1 MANELLRTEAAAEQV
16 DNSAKDKRTAKSRR
30 CYHRVIS
37 GLEKGGQFRFLTLT
51 SSNQSPDTCQRS
63 WRALYMRLKRRGLVS
78 AYIKV
83 PELSKN
89 GKQHLHVIF
98 RGEYIAQAMISEMWQ
113 DIHQAKIVDI
123 RRINRSRTR
132 AQLANYM
139 AKYLAKENFFRYSW
153 SWSWVWRGFV
163 KDWEKIKRGVREA
176 AEYGDVK
183 FMPALLFLWRYVLK
197 RGRARAWP
205 VLIENGIVEC

>member
-1 MANELLRTEAAAEQV
+1 MTDELLRTQAAADEV
-16 DNSAKDKRTAKSRR
+16 DKSTTDKRTQKSRR

-51 SSNQSPDTCQRS
+51 SSNTSPDTCQRS
-63 WRALYMRLKRRGLVS
+63 WRALYMRLKRRGLVT

-113 DIHQAKIVDI
+113 EIHGAKIVDI
-123 RRINRSRTR
+123 RRVQRGRTR
-132 AQLANYM
+132 AQLAGYM

-163 KDWEKIKRGVREA
+163 KDWTQIKQGVRLLCEL
-176 AEYGDVK
+176 GDHK
-183 FMPALLFLWRYVLK
+183 FLPALLFLWHYVLK
-197 RGRARAWP
+197 RGRDRAWP
-205 VLIENGIVEC
+205 ILVENGIVNA